1 MTPDYTGLPDIN
13 SYIDLIDRFLRRS
26 VSAPVFQLTY
36 LRMVKNEQRVLGQP
50 VFPVLQELFE
60 DADRY
65 VAEPRLRTGTE
76 DLDDEGLMSCAARAR
91 GALRDLGYT

>member
-1 MTPDYTGLPDIN
+1 MPDDTGLPDIN
-13 SYIDLIDRFLRRS
+13 AYIDLIDRFLRRS
-26 VSAPVFQLTY
+26 VSAPDFQLAY
-36 LRMVKNEQRVLGQP
+36 LRMVKNELRILGEP

-76 DLDDEGLMSCAARAR
+76 DLDDDGLMSCAARAR
-91 GALRDLGYT
+91 RAFRDYGYT

>member
-1 MTPDYTGLPDIN
+1 MIPDDRGLPDIN

-26 VSAPVFQLTY
+26 VSAPAFQLTY
-36 LRMVKNEQRVLGQP
+36 LRMAKNEQRVLGEP

-65 VAEPRLRTGTE
+65 VAEPRLRRGTE
-76 DLDDEGLMSCAARAR
+76 DLDDEGLTLCAARAR
-91 GALRDLGYT
+91 GSLRDLGYT

>member
-1 MTPDYTGLPDIN
+1 MTLDDRGLPDIN
-13 SYIDLIDRFLRRS
+13 TYIDLIDRFLRRS
-26 VSAPVFQLTY
+26 VGAPDFQLTY
-36 LRMVKNEQRVLGQP
+36 LRMLKNERRILGEP

-65 VAEPRLRTGTE
+65 VAEPRLRTGTG
-76 DLDDEGLMSCAARAR
+76 DLDDDGLMSCAARAQ

>member
-1 MTPDYTGLPDIN
+1 MTRDERDLPRIN

-26 VSAPVFQLTY
+26 VRALDFQLTY
-36 LRMVKNEQRVLGQP
+36 LRMVKNEQRILGER

-65 VAEPRLRTGTE
+65 VDEPRLRTGTE
-76 DLDDEGLMSCAARAR
+76 DLDHEGLMSCAARAR
-91 GALRDLGYT
+91 RALRDLGYT